1 MFSLVHAINDKGQVL
16 VWVYSCFDVV
26 LMLCCVVLVPLRP

>member
-16 VWVYSCFDVV
+16 VWVYSCFDV
-26 LMLCCVVLVPLRP
+26 MLVVLVPLRP